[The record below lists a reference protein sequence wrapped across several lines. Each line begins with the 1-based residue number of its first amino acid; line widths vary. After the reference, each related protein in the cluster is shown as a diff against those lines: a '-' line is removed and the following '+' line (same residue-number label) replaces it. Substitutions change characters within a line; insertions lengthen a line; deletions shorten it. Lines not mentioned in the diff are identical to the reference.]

1 MMQNRK
7 QASPKKVV
15 GRRSTAKVVLSL
27 LVAMSSVF
35 VFAQPASATDS
46 PMSGVQ
52 GVGVVR
58 YYETPRTNSQVQNVV
73 SIQQLT
79 NNAAGGMSVAIRPA
93 LAATGTYARGTSVGT
108 QFVRL
113 RHDNGQYW
121 VSWGTF
127 YTSVELSGAC
137 GGSGCGDVSFTG
149 TIRYNIPY

>member
-1 MMQNRK
+1 MIRDSKQSSPRK
-7 QASPKKVV
+7 LA
-15 GRRSTAKVVLSL
+15 GRHSTTKFLLSL
-27 LVAMSSVF
+27 LVVTSSVF

-46 PMSGVQ
+46 PLSGTQEV
-52 GVGVVR
+52 GGVV
-58 YYETPRTNSQVQNVV
+58 YYDTPRTNSQVQNVV

-79 NNAAGGMSVAIRPA
+79 NNAGGGMSVAIRPG

-127 YTSVELSGAC
+127 YTSVQLSGGC
-137 GGSGCGDVSFTG
+137 GGSGCGAVSFSG